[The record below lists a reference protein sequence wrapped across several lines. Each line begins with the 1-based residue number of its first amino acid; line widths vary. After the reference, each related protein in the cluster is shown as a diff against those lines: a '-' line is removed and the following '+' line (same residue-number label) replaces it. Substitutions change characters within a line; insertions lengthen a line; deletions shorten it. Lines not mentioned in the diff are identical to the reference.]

1 MMTFFAT
8 FSAICLV
15 VNATVDV
22 YALGGS
28 QSGDSTVRPVS
39 RETVVMV
46 TNTLRA
52 VCLVER
58 YRPTSLRCVPLTTR
72 LTRIICAFLAG
83 HYRAFSLGSFNSLG
97 VPHVGSGVVR
107 IDPLRFLAGRR
118 TRRLNQAL
126 SVLDSFECVLLLTVK
141 ALKGNT
147 LKKINSCNNGANV
160 INSTPKNVQV
170 YILKKI
176 KLNILLNILYC
187 GVNAFCVVILC
198 YLCVLSL
205 GCSC

>member
-1 MMTFFAT
+1 MTFFAT

-15 VNATVDV
+15 VITVDV
-22 YALGGS
+22 YALCGS

-52 VCLVER
+52 VCLLER
-58 YRPTSLRCVPLTTR
+58 YRPTSLRCVLLTTR

-97 VPHVGSGVVR
+97 VPRAGSGVVR

-118 TRRLNQAL
+118 TRRLSQAL
-126 SVLDSFECVLLLTVK
+126 SVLDSFECVVLLTR
-141 ALKGNT
+141 ATFLR
-147 LKKINSCNNGANV
+147 C
-160 INSTPKNVQV
+160 
-170 YILKKI
+170 
-176 KLNILLNILYC
+176 
-187 GVNAFCVVILC
+187 VILC
-198 YLCVLSL
+198 YFVLFVCSVSWLFLL
-205 GCSC
+205 GCQYQCK